1 MLTKKEKIAYGLGD
15 TASNI
20 IFQTVMLFLTFFY
33 TDIFGISPAVVGTL
47 FLVVRII
54 DAITDP
60 LMGALTDATRTQY
73 GSYRPY
79 LLWLAL
85 PFGIISVITFTT
97 PDLSPNG
104 KIIYA
109 FATYTLLMLVYT
121 AINIPY
127 SALGGVLSR
136 DPNERVSIQ
145 SYRFVFGM
153 LGGLLVTSCTLPL
166 VAWLGGGNNALGYQL
181 TMVAM
186 SCLGVGLFLVCFR
199 FTKER
204 VVAPQQHTLNM
215 KAQMAT
221 LWQNGPF
228 RILCAAALML
238 LTSMVLRTTLAI
250 YYVKDVLGVGHLVTE
265 FITLGMIGNIL
276 GCACA
281 QPLSKRIDKKAAYI
295 YLQYISAAISCIA
308 FWLTGEQL
316 IMAFMVYFLWCFF
329 TQMATPLLWAKMA
342 DAIDYGQWQNG
353 QRLTGL
359 VYASVVFFIKMGLA
373 LGGAIAGWLL
383 AYYGYQANTELS
395 EATQHG
401 ILTSFT
407 LYPAIGSVIVAL
419 IMRHYLL
426 DNNAVQQIT
435 SDLANRSNIKKEQY
449 GHHL

>member
-47 FLVVRII
+47 FLVVRIV
-54 DAITDP
+54 DAVTDP
-60 LMGALTDATRTQY
+60 LMGSLTDSTRTRY

-79 LLWLAL
+79 LLWLAV
-85 PFGIISVITFTT
+85 PFGVISIITFTT
-97 PDLSPNG
+97 PELSPTG
-104 KIIYA
+104 KVIYA
-109 FATYTLLMLVYT
+109 LITYTLLMLVYT

-127 SALGGVLSR
+127 SALGGVLSK

-153 LGGLLVTSCTLPL
+153 LGGLIVSSCTLPL
-166 VAWLGGGNNALGYQL
+166 VDWLGKGDNALGYQL
-181 TMVAM
+181 TMVLM
-186 SCLGVGLFLVCFR
+186 SCLGVALFLICFK

-204 VVAPQQHTLNM
+204 VSAAQNSQL
-215 KAQMAT
+215 KLKQQMAV
-221 LWQNGPF
+221 LWRNGPF
-228 RILCAAALML
+228 RVLCGASLML

-250 YYVKDVLGVGHLVTE
+250 YYVKYVLGEADLVTQ
-265 FITLGMIGNIL
+265 FVTLGMLGNIL

-281 QPLSKRIDKKAAYI
+281 QPLSKYVDKKTAYI

-308 FWLTGEQL
+308 FWLPGENL
-316 IMAFMVYFLWCFF
+316 FLAFLVYFLWCFF

-342 DAIDYGQWQNG
+342 DTIEFGQWQDG

-359 VYASVVFFIKMGLA
+359 VYASVVFFIKLGLA
-373 LGGAIAGWLL
+373 LGGAGAGWLL
-383 AYYGYQANTELS
+383 AYYGYQADTELS
-395 EATQHG
+395 QATKHG

-407 LYPAIGSVIVAL
+407 LYPAIGSVLVAV
-419 IMRHYLL
+419 IMKRYIL
-426 DNNAVQQIT
+426 DNKTVAQINT
-435 SDLANRSNIKKEQY
+435 DLTARNKASSDTKKD
-449 GHHL
+449 

>member
-60 LMGALTDATRTQY
+60 LMGALTDATHTKH
-73 GSYRPY
+73 GNYRPY

-85 PFGIISVITFTT
+85 PFGMISVITFST
-97 PDLSPNG
+97 PDLSPHG
-104 KIIYA
+104 KVIYA
-109 FATYTLLMLVYT
+109 FVTYTLLMLVYT

-127 SALGGVLSR
+127 SALGGVLSSN
-136 DPNERVSIQ
+136 PNERVSIQ

-153 LGGLLVTSCTLPL
+153 LGGLIVSSCTLPL
-166 VAWLGGGNNALGYQL
+166 VAWFGDGDNALGYQL
-181 TMVAM
+181 TMLAM
-186 SCLGVGLFLVCFR
+186 SAFGVMLFLICFR

-204 VVAPQQHTLNM
+204 VVAPQQTLKL
-215 KAQMAT
+215 KAQMTT

-228 RILCAAALML
+228 KILCAAALTL

-250 YYVKDVLGVGHLVTE
+250 YYVKDVLAVGHLVTE

-281 QPLSKRIDKKAAYI
+281 QPLSKRVDKKIAYI
-295 YLQYISAAISCIA
+295 YLQYISAVLSCIA
-308 FWLTGEQL
+308 FWLTDEQL
-316 IMAFMVYFLWCFF
+316 ILAFSVYFLWCFF

-342 DAIDYGQWQNG
+342 DAIDYGQWQNN

-395 EATQHG
+395 DVTKSG
-401 ILTSFT
+401 ILMSFT
-407 LYPAIGSVIVAL
+407 LYPALGSILVAL
-419 IMRHYLL
+419 IMKRYIL
-426 DNNAVQQIT
+426 DNKTVQQIT
-435 SDLANRSNIKKEQY
+435 SDLAKRSNT
-449 GHHL
+449 

>member
-33 TDIFGISPAVVGTL
+33 TDIFGISPAIVGTL
-47 FLVVRII
+47 FLVVRVI
-54 DAITDP
+54 DAVTDP
-60 LMGALTDATRTQY
+60 LMGSLTDSTRTKY

-85 PFGIISVITFTT
+85 PFGVISIITFTT

-104 KIIYA
+104 KVIYA
-109 FATYTLLMLVYT
+109 FVTYTLLMLVYT

-136 DPNERVSIQ
+136 DPSERVSIQ

-153 LGGLLVTSCTLPL
+153 LGGLIISSCTMPL
-166 VAWLGGGNNALGYQL
+166 VSWLGKGDNALGYQL
-181 TMVAM
+181 TMVIM
-186 SCLGVGLFLVCFR
+186 SCLGVALFLICFR

-204 VVAPQQHTLNM
+204 VVAEQNQQLNL
-215 KAQMAT
+215 KQQMNT

-228 RILCAAALML
+228 RILCAASLVL

-250 YYVKDVLGVGHLVTE
+250 YYVKYVLGENDLVTA
-265 FITLGMIGNIL
+265 FVTIGMIGNIL

-281 QPLSKRIDKKAAYI
+281 QPLSKRVDKKTAYI
-295 YLQYISAAISCIA
+295 YLQYLSAITSCIA
-308 FWLTGEQL
+308 FWLPGEQL
-316 IMAFMVYFLWCFF
+316 IWAFVVYFLWCFI

-342 DAIDYGQWQNG
+342 DTIDYGQWQNG
-353 QRLTGL
+353 HRLTGL
-359 VYASVVFFIKMGLA
+359 VYASVVFFIKLGLA

-395 EATQHG
+395 DATRNG
-401 ILTSFT
+401 ILISFT
-407 LYPAIGSVIVAL
+407 LFPAIGSILVAL
-419 IMRHYLL
+419 IMKRYIL
-426 DNNAVQQIT
+426 DNQTVQQIT
-435 SDLANRSNIKKEQY
+435 ADLLVKSRT
-449 GHHL
+449 

>member
-1 MLTKKEKIAYGLGD
+1 MLSKKEKIAYGLGD

-47 FLVVRII
+47 FLVVRVI

-60 LMGALTDATRTQY
+60 IMGALTDATHTKY

-85 PFGIISVITFTT
+85 PFAVISVITFTT
-97 PDLSPNG
+97 PALSETN

-109 FATYTLLMLVYT
+109 FVTYTLLMLVYT

-136 DPNERVSIQ
+136 NPNERVSIQ

-166 VAWLGGGNNALGYQL
+166 VKWFGEGNNELGYQL
-181 TMVAM
+181 TMLVM
-186 SCLGVGLFLVCFR
+186 SCLGVVLFLICFR
-199 FTKER
+199 YTKER
-204 VVAPQQHTLNM
+204 VINPPHKLSLKT
-215 KAQMAT
+215 QMHI
-221 LWQNGPF
+221 LWQNQPF
-228 RILCAAALML
+228 KILCLAALVL

-250 YYVKDVLGVGHLVTE
+250 YYVKYVLGKEDLITE
-265 FITLGMIGNIL
+265 FVTLGMVGNII

-281 QPLSKRIDKKAAYI
+281 QPLSKRLDKKTAYI
-295 YLQYISAAISCIA
+295 YLQYISAILSCFA
-308 FWLTGEQL
+308 FFVPSEQVL
-316 IMAFMVYFLWCFF
+316 LAFLVYFLWCFF

-342 DAIDYGQWQNG
+342 DAIDYGVWQNG
-353 QRLTGL
+353 RRLTGL
-359 VYASVVFFIKMGLA
+359 VYASIVFFIKLGLA

-383 AYYGYQANTELS
+383 AYYQYQANVELS
-395 EATQHG
+395 EATKSG

-407 LYPAIGSVIVAL
+407 LYPAIGSVLVAL
-419 IMRHYLL
+419 IMSKYSL
-426 DNNAVQQIT
+426 DNKT
-435 SDLANRSNIKKEQY
+435 IKKITADLTQKSN
-449 GHHL
+449 L

>member
-1 MLTKKEKIAYGLGD
+1 MLTRKEKIAYGLGD

-33 TDIFGISPAVVGTL
+33 TDIFGISPAIVGTL
-47 FLVVRII
+47 FLVVRVI

-60 LMGALTDATRTQY
+60 LMGALTDATRTKY

-79 LLWLAL
+79 LLWLAI
-85 PFGIISVITFTT
+85 PFGLVSVITFTT
-97 PDLSPNG
+97 PDLNATG
-104 KIIYA
+104 KVIYA
-109 FATYTLLMLVYT
+109 FVTYTLLMLVYT

-136 DPNERVSIQ
+136 DPSERVSIQ

-153 LGGLLVTSCTLPL
+153 LGGLLVSACTLPL
-166 VAWLGGGNNALGYQL
+166 VSWFGKGDNALGYQL
-181 TMVAM
+181 TMILM
-186 SCLGVGLFLVCFR
+186 SCFGVILFLFCFR

-204 VVAPQQHTLNM
+204 VVAPQQQTLSL

-228 RILCAAALML
+228 KILCGAAIML

-250 YYVKDVLGVGHLVTE
+250 YYVKYVLGEADLVTQ
-265 FITLGMIGNIL
+265 FVTLGMIGNIL

-281 QPLSKRIDKKAAYI
+281 QPLSKRVDKKAAYI
-295 YLQYISAAISCIA
+295 YLQYISAAISCFTFFLSDDQLVLA
-308 FWLTGEQL
+308 F
-316 IMAFMVYFLWCFF
+316 AVYFLWCFF

-342 DAIDYGQWQNG
+342 DTIDYGQWQNG
-353 QRLTGL
+353 HRLTGL
-359 VYASVVFFIKMGLA
+359 VYASVVFFIKLGLA

-383 AYYGYQANTELS
+383 AYYGYQANTELN
-395 EATQHG
+395 EATKAG

-407 LYPAIGSVIVAL
+407 LFPAIGSVLVAL
-419 IMRHYLL
+419 IMKRYIL
-426 DNNAVQQIT
+426 DNNTLEKINA
-435 SDLANRSNIKKEQY
+435 DLAQRSST
-449 GHHL
+449 